1 MTGAA
6 DLLAGFPVVIEIP
19 VAWGEMD
26 AFGHVNNVAYLRWF
40 ESSRIA
46 YFERI
51 AAMTDVTRGDGGPIL
66 AETRCRFR
74 LPLAYP
80 DRVLVGARVSAV
92 GEDRF
97 TMQHAIASTKAGRIA
112 ADGEG
117 IVVWYDYGA
126 AKKARLPDE
135 VRARIEALETTAAR

>member
-1 MTGAA
+1 MTASG
-6 DLLAGFPVVIEIP
+6 LLTGFPVVIEIP
-19 VAWGEMD
+19 IAWGEMD
-26 AFGHVNNVAYLRWF
+26 AFGHLNNVTYLRYF

-51 AAMTDVTRGDGGPIL
+51 AAMTEVTRGDSGPIL

-74 LPLAYP
+74 LPLRYP
-80 DRVLVGARVSAV
+80 DRVAVGARVSAI

-97 TMQHAIASTKAGRIA
+97 TMQHAIASEKAGRIA

-117 IVVWYDYGA
+117 LVVWYDYGA
-126 AKKARLPDE
+126 ATKARLPDE
-135 VRARIEALETTAAR
+135 LRARIEALEQTVAR